1 MWCSIDGGNDD
12 DDDNDDDILCNNNIN
27 DRHNDDDYDHDKY
40 EIAVMMQDRK
50 LSYLY
55 RDEGDGY
62 HTGMSYVME
71 FVWHYLFGGMLS
83 HFPRPQYFM
92 YAKHLHRS
100 CSYFSYL

>member
-50 LSYLY
+50 LSYL
-55 RDEGDGY
+55 
-62 HTGMSYVME
+62 
-71 FVWHYLFGGMLS
+71 W
-83 HFPRPQYFM
+83 
-92 YAKHLHRS
+92 
-100 CSYFSYL
+100 